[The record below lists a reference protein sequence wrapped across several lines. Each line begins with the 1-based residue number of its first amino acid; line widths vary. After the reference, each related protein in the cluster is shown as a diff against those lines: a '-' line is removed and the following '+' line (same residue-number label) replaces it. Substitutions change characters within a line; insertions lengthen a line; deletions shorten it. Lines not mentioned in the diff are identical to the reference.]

1 MAELKRFR
9 IRLCAVASAAL
20 LAASA
25 VIASP
30 ARAQDKG
37 LQGSTGEGQSVDL
50 KTAPEMTAAPR
61 PANLAINR
69 PTIPFANY
77 VAAKNAA
84 AARAPGK
91 AKPGPVAPPST
102 PDVSLVVQS
111 GTVNQSQ
118 SCCFP
123 PDGDIATSASWM
135 VQTVNDQLV
144 MFNWNTNAYVQKS
157 FCDIL
162 SGQRLFSVRSA
173 GAL

>member
-1 MAELKRFR
+1 
-9 IRLCAVASAAL
+9 L

-50 KTAPEMTAAPR
+50 KTAPEMPAAPR

-91 AKPGPVAPPST
+91 AKPGPAAPST
-102 PDVSLVVQS
+102 TDVSLVAQS
-111 GTVNQSQ
+111 GTVNQ
-118 SCCFP
+118 
-123 PDGDIATSASWM
+123 T
-135 VQTVNDQLV
+135 
-144 MFNWNTNAYVQKS
+144 
-157 FCDIL
+157 
-162 SGQRLFSVRSA
+162 
-173 GAL
+173 